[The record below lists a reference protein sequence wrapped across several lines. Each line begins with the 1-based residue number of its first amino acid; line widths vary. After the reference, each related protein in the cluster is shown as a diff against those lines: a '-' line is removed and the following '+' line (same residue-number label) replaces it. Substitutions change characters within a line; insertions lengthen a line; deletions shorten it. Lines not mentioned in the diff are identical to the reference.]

1 MHKNESKSPDSTN
14 RSTPLPVRQLAW
26 ADLPG
31 CIVLVSEASPDGAIV
46 FMDGREQVAL
56 LLFRE
61 SARGLVDVVVP
72 PGTVP
77 NDKALLAMGRT
88 IMAHLAAVPEW
99 RDAP

>member
-1 MHKNESKSPDSTN
+1 MNDNKLNNLDHHSSPI
-14 RSTPLPVRQLAW
+14 PIRQLSW
-26 ADLPG
+26 PDLPG
-31 CIVLVSEASPDGAIV
+31 CIVLVSDGSPDCAIV

-61 SARGLVDVVVP
+61 SALGLLDVIVP
-72 PGTVP
+72 PGTIP
-77 NDKALLAMGRT
+77 NDNALLAMGRT